1 MKEVGILQLMGKITK
16 GTVKVA
22 VIGLGYVGL
31 PMAVEM
37 AQAGYDVYGVDSDPV
52 KVAKLLQ
59 GKSYI
64 IDIGD
69 DALEGLI
76 GQQLH
81 PVTDIKVLEHADIVV
96 ICVPT
101 PLTDGHQP
109 DTSYIET
116 AIDQAIPHLRRQTL
130 LILES
135 TTYPGTTEELIR
147 PVIEQRRGWTVGKD
161 FYVCFSPER
170 VDPGSVHFNIR
181 NTPKVIGGCTP
192 DCLAAGA
199 GFYGSFL
206 DQIVPVSSTTV
217 AEAAKLFENTFRS
230 VNIGMVNELTAACEK
245 IGINIW
251 EVLDAAATKPF
262 GYMPFYPGP
271 GIGGHC
277 IPVDPLYL
285 SWKSEQH
292 GFPLEFVDLADRMN
306 RRMPLYIAERI
317 ESMLAQEGK
326 TINKANIILAG
337 VAYKKDI
344 DDVRE
349 SPALVLFE
357 HLTKMGASVS
367 FTDPYVSSFKLNGEE
382 IPSRTANAQLWESA
396 DIVVITTDHS
406 VVNYQQLV
414 DHARLVFDTRNAT
427 AHCTGGHVVILGHPG
442 DGGGAAVG

>member
-1 MKEVGILQLMGKITK
+1 MKEVGILQLIEKISK

-37 AQAGYDVYGVDSDPV
+37 ARAGYDVYGVDSDPV

-59 GKSYI
+59 GQSYI

-76 GQQLH
+76 GQRLH
-81 PVTDIKVLEHADIVV
+81 PVTDIKVLEHSDIVV

-101 PLTDGHQP
+101 PLTDEHQP

-116 AIDQAIPHLRRQTL
+116 AIDQAIPHLRKQTL

-147 PVIEQRRGWTVGKD
+147 PVIEQRRGWTVGQD

-170 VDPGSVHFNIR
+170 VDPGSVYFNIR

-192 DCLAAGA
+192 DCLAAGVA
-199 GFYGSFL
+199 FYGSFL
-206 DQIVPVSSTTV
+206 EQMVPVSSTTV

-317 ESMLAQEGK
+317 ESLLAQEGK
-326 TINKANIILAG
+326 AVNQSEIVLAG

-357 HLTKMGASVS
+357 RLKEMGASVS
-367 FTDPYVSSFKLNGEE
+367 FTDPYVKSFKLNGKV
-382 IPSRTANAQLWESA
+382 IPSRVADTHLWKSA

-406 VVNYQQLV
+406 VLDYQQLV
-414 DHARLVFDTRNAT
+414 DHAPLVFDTRNAT
-427 AHCTGGHVVILGHPG
+427 VHCTGGHVVILGNPG
-442 DGGGAAVG
+442 TGGGAAGG